1 MTESL
6 DLPQNPPQIPHKT
19 PEEQQALMKQKLLG
33 TLESAANRCPDDD
46 PLLEA
51 PVAASQGRCRSR
63 RRPGEAV
70 VVAERVR
77 EGQARRRESR
87 APLQRLHDLL
97 RGRRPGAPRHGLRHG
112 GERRRRVV

>member
-6 DLPQNPPQIPHKT
+6 DLPQNPHRFRTKPPKK
-19 PEEQQALMKQKLLG
+19 QQEFMKQKLLG
-33 TLESAANRCPDDD
+33 TLESAANRCPDDE

-97 RGRRPGAPRHGLRHG
+97 RGA
-112 GERRRRVV
+112 